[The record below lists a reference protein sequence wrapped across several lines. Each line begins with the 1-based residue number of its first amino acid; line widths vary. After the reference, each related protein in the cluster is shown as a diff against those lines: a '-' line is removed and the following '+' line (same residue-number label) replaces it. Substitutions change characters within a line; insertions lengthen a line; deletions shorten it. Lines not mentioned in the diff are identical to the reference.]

1 MDTGFNK
8 FWINIRRIANTVY
21 LLIAFT
27 VFIARDGIAET
38 SGFIP
43 RQMTSETVNL
53 DDSQTSAIQIIQLF
67 NKSGRQVIRGNIEFS
82 SFVSTD
88 SQSIPGQQAK
98 QESNKAKG
106 YSEIIYKLLE
116 KHRAIL
122 FMSFTFIVGGGFLT
136 RV

>member
-82 SFVSTD
+82 SLSLPIASLFPASKPSKKVIRPRD
-88 SQSIPGQQAK
+88 IV
-98 QESNKAKG
+98 
-106 YSEIIYKLLE
+106 KLFINCS
-116 KHRAIL
+116 KNIGL
-122 FMSFTFIVGGGFLT
+122 FYL
-136 RV
+136 